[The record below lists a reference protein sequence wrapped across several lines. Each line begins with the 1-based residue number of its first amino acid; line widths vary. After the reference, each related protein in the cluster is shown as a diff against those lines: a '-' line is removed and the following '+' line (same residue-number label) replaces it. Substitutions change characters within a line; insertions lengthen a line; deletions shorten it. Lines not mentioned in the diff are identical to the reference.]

1 MDQLRIGIIGMGKM
15 ARMAMRVFM
24 ENHLTRV
31 VAFSARRQE
40 VVDQVSAQHNVPGY
54 IDYRRM
60 LERNDIDAVVI
71 ATPDNWHF
79 EFAQAALESGRHIFV
94 EKPFTTSTREAD
106 VLLRLAHERR
116 LKIQVAF
123 NHRWLSAYHTAYQTI
138 STGEIGVPI
147 TGYARKNDTIVV
159 STKNIR
165 WAGETTCAWLL
176 SAHDIDLVRWFIGSE
191 PVAARTYGRKEFL
204 AARGVPTYDMI
215 QAQVKFAN
223 GAFVTFESGW
233 IYPNTFPTN
242 VDSYIQLIGSSGTVL
257 LDRKRESLEVSTE
270 RSFSYPKNFLSAD
283 IFGRLRGAFP
293 SCLEDFAYAILNDT
307 TPKVSGFDGR
317 QVTAA
322 LEAIHESLAREG
334 ETVPVPQPD
343 QDILSWSQSQK

>member
-1 MDQLRIGIIGMGKM
+1 MDEVRIGIIGMGKM
-15 ARMAMRVFM
+15 ARLAMRVFM
-24 ENHLTRV
+24 ESHLTRV

-40 VVDQVSAQHNVPGY
+40 VVDQVSAEFGLPGY
-54 IDYRRM
+54 VDYRKM
-60 LERNDIDAVVI
+60 LERSDIDAIVV

-79 EFAQAALESGRHIFV
+79 EFAHAALESGRHVFV
-94 EKPFTTSTREAD
+94 EKPFTTSVKEAD
-106 VLLRLAHERR
+106 ILLRLAHQKNR
-116 LKIQVAF
+116 KIQVAF
-123 NHRWLSAYHTAYQTI
+123 NHRWLSAYHTAHKTI
-138 STGEIGVPI
+138 SSGEIGVPI
-147 TGYARKNDTIVV
+147 TGYARKNDTIIV

-176 SAHDIDLVRWFIGSE
+176 SSHDIDLVRWFLGSE
-191 PVAARTYGRKEFL
+191 PVEARAYGRKEFL
-204 AARGVPTYDMI
+204 QALGVPTYDMI

-242 VDSYIQLIGSSGTVL
+242 VDSYIQLVGSAGTVL

-270 RSFSYPKNFLSAD
+270 KSFSYPKNFLSAE
-283 IFGRLRGAFP
+283 IFGRMRGAFP
-293 SCLEDFAYAILNDT
+293 SCLEDFAYAILKDQ

-322 LEAIHESLAREG
+322 LEAIHESLARDG
-334 ETVPVPQPD
+334 QTVPVKQPD
-343 QDILSWSQSQK
+343 EDILSWSKS